1 MTCERDRT
9 WLKEAHKAGS
19 KELMTVIQTHHG
31 RNCTTASPSPRTVAC
46 DGFTQNCNTLIKKHG
61 EYLTGCHD
69 TIEVTEKMCLFCHL
83 DEVTPFEYL
92 VKQPKTGR
100 ITCSASSQ
108 DTQYNLPCKT
118 FCIFFLA
125 LNFLQSS
132 APSCCD
138 PHIR

>member
-19 KELMTVIQTHHG
+19 KEMMTVIQTHHG
-31 RNCTTASPSPRTVAC
+31 RNCTTASPSPRTVAREL
-46 DGFTQNCNTLIKKHG
+46 NCNTLIKKHR
-61 EYLTGCHD
+61 EYLTGYHD
-69 TIEVTEKMCLFCHL
+69 TIELTEKMCLFCHL
-83 DEVTPFEYL
+83 DEVTPSEYL

-108 DTQYNLPCKT
+108 DTQYNLHVKPSV
-118 FCIFFLA
+118 FFFLS